1 MDVSLTIGGEQAA
14 ETIKSIAFI
23 EVIFWASWP
32 YSRSNFGFE
41 AIIQTKWAGMLWVLA
56 LKQDC

>member
-1 MDVSLTIGGEQAA
+1 MDVSLAIGGEQAA

-41 AIIQTKWAGMLWVLA
+41 AIIQTK
-56 LKQDC
+56 